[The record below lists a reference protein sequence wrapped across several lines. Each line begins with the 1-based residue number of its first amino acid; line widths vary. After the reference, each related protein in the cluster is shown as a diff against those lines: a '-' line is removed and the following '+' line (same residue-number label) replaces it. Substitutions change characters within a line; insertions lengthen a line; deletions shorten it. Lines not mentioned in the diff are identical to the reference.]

1 MLPLRAARE
10 FKQKRAAATY
20 EALLQAAARVFAE
33 RGFDE
38 AQTPEIAAEAGVS
51 TGAFYRYF
59 SDKRQIFLEVMADHL
74 QGAYDDLLRR
84 LQPEKFRGDDAVAGI
99 DRALDTLFDHVRRD
113 APLERELIMMSL
125 RDPEVQKMRADFE
138 AMGLELLTALIQ
150 EVVPGR
156 VPDARAAALVIQIAA
171 IEVAAER
178 AELRPRSGSRQP
190 DAAVKTA
197 LRDMVH
203 AYLFSG
209 LPPRHRLGDASRL
222 APLGS
227 PISEAAP
234 RGRSRRR

>member
-1 MLPLRAARE
+1 MASLRFGTSSAPRFALFGPQSPVTRH
-10 FKQKRAAATY
+10 FKQKRAAVTY
-20 EALLQAAARVFAE
+20 EALLEAAARVFAE
-33 RGFDE
+33 RGFDD

-59 SDKRQIFLEVMADHL
+59 TDKRQIFLEVMDNHL
-74 QGAYDDLLRR
+74 RQAYDSLLTR
-84 LQPEKFRGDDAVAGI
+84 LQPEKFVGDDAPAGI
-99 DRALDTLFDHVRRD
+99 DRALETLFDYVRRD
-113 APLERELIMMSL
+113 APLERELIKMSL

-138 AMGLELLTALIQ
+138 AMGLELLTALIT

-178 AELRPRSGSRQP
+178 AELRPRSGVRQN

-203 AYLFSG
+203 SYLFSE
-209 LPPRHRLGDASRL
+209 LPPRA
-222 APLGS
+222 
-227 PISEAAP
+227 
-234 RGRSRRR
+234 RSKRR